1 MEDGVSKCA
10 RILAIWGI
18 VSSAFSIPL
27 IQKVYGLEESTGPGG
42 SNSIAVHQL
51 GDTGQGVNV
60 GLILGGNVRTTHE
73 AFKDDNNNTRAFNYD
88 FSGSGIGI
96 IAHDTQ
102 LAGIIASRGGAAY
115 PNDIGVAPDAN
126 LYCARVSDNNNSV
139 SLTWI
144 DNALNQFINTQNCRI
159 IVTGFEFPTSSITPN
174 GDSTWTMLYDY
185 YAYQND
191 DVVFINAAGNQNTVV
206 TVFGDAYNGITTG
219 GLRLNDPCNQYEYRM
234 VGSTSGSGPTV
245 DGRRKPEITAPS
257 QNQWVPTSSSD
268 NAWTTTYSPT
278 GGETSWAVPHSA
290 GTAALLLALAD
301 TTPGPNDNKS
311 AVIKAVM
318 INSAMPNIKAKTG
331 AETNPADPNNTW
343 QADRGYG
350 RIDALRAYQLLDTNE
365 VEPGTIITN
374 DRGWGYG
381 QLARNRSN
389 IYTIHISQRCRL
401 IATSTW
407 HRKITGSYSTG
418 YSSTLPNF
426 DMIVSLLNNSNP
438 IFNRTLFS
446 YDTSDNLL
454 KCDLP
459 ILTAGDYTVKIVNNS
474 TGFDTTAYGFA
485 FEIHPI
491 MSGDL
496 PPVDYIVDYGD
507 LTTFAANW
515 LVEGTA
521 IDTYLSPNGV
531 IDFNDFAILAQEWL
545 QIDSRYYN
553 Y

>member
-1 MEDGVSKCA
+1 MEDGVRKYA
-10 RILAIWGI
+10 RMIALWGI
-18 VSSAFSIPL
+18 IVSAQYCVL
-27 IQKVYGLEESTGPGG
+27 AQKAYGLEESTGPGG

-51 GDTGQGVNV
+51 GDTGAGVNV

-73 AFKDDNNNTRAFNYD
+73 AFKDDNNNTHAFNYD

-102 LAGIIASRGGAAY
+102 LAGIIASNGGVAY

-126 LYCARVSDNNNSV
+126 LYCGRVADSNGSV
-139 SLTWI
+139 SIVWI
-144 DNALNQFINTQNCRI
+144 DNALNQFINTQNCRV
-159 IVTGFEFPTSSITPN
+159 IVTGFEFPPSSITPN

-191 DVVFINAAGNQNTVV
+191 DVIFINAAGNQNTTV
-206 TVFGDAYNGITTG
+206 TVFGDAYNGVTTG
-219 GLRLNDPCNQYEYRM
+219 GLRLNDPANQYEYRM
-234 VGSTSGSGPTV
+234 VGLTSGSGLTV
-245 DGRRKPEITAPS
+245 DGRRKPEVTAPS
-257 QNQWVPTSSSD
+257 QSQTVPTSASD
-268 NAWTTTYSPT
+268 TAWTTAGSA
-278 GGETSWAVPHSA
+278 GGETSWAIPQAA
-290 GTAALLLALAD
+290 GVAALLLNLAD
-301 TTPGPNDNKS
+301 STPGPNDNKGL
-311 AVIKAVM
+311 VIKTVM
-318 INSAMPNIKAKTG
+318 VNSAMPNIAAKTG
-331 AETNPADPNNTW
+331 VETNPADSNNTW

-365 VEPGTIITN
+365 VEPGTTITL
-374 DRGWGYG
+374 DKGWGYG
-381 QLARNRSN
+381 QLGRKQSN

-407 HRKITGSYSTG
+407 HRKIIGSYSTG

-459 ILTAGDYTVKIVNNS
+459 ILTAGDYTVKIINNS

-496 PPVDYIVDYGD
+496 PTIDYAVDYYD
-507 LTTFAANW
+507 LSTLAVNW
-515 LVEGTA
+515 LSTS
-521 IDTYLSPNGV
+521 SPLDSLLFSDGI
-531 IDFNDFAILAQEWL
+531 IDFIDLAVLAQNWQ
-545 QIDSRYYN
+545 QIDPLYYS